1 MGSANGREGPVD
13 ADSVYDAVDGAELLD
28 PMKPR
33 AIVKSVMGV
42 ALHSRHLGRR
52 GVRFGLETAKIAAGR
67 SAVEPAKNDWRFKDD
82 AWRTNPVYHRW
93 MQLYLAWAESVMGAV
108 ADARLGDREADR
120 TRFCLEA
127 LTTAA
132 APTNTLVGNPAAIK
146 RAFDTS
152 GASLV
157 RGVRNAVDDARTNN
171 RMPRQVAKDAY
182 TIGSDLAATPG
193 SVVYRDE
200 ICEVLQFAPA
210 GATTYTRPMLMVAP
224 QINKYYFMDLAPGR
238 SFVEYAVSRGLGF
251 FAISWRNP
259 GEEQA
264 GWSLD
269 DYAAAEERAIDVV
282 RDISKSDDVNL
293 ISLCAGGILSA
304 GLLSHMAAESDT
316 RVNSASFGVTLLD
329 FDTPAPVGM
338 FRVAPLLSF
347 ARDKSKSDGILE
359 GRSLGAMFAWMRP
372 NDLVWNYY
380 VNNYLLGEDPPRFD
394 ILAWNADATNLPGRL
409 HGQFLDI
416 FQHNQMVQKG
426 ALDVLGSPVDLSKV
440 TIDTYVTG
448 ATKDHLTP
456 WRGCF
461 QTTRLLPGN
470 STFVL
475 SNAGHIASLINP
487 PGNPKAHYFA
497 GPEPDGDADAWQKDA
512 TRQQGTWWEHWADW
526 ASARSGEE
534 RKAPA
539 KLGNRRHPPIEP
551 APGQYVRG

>member
-1 MGSANGREGPVD
+1 MGSSNGVSEAVAAED
-13 ADSVYDAVDGAELLD
+13 VYDAVDGAELVD

-33 AIVKSVMGV
+33 AIVGSLLG
-42 ALHSRHLGRR
+42 LTFRGRHLARR
-52 GVRFGLETAKIAAGR
+52 SARLGLEAVKITAGR
-67 SAVEPAKNDWRFKDD
+67 SDVEAAKNDWRFKDE
-82 AWRTNPVYHRW
+82 AWRSNPVYHRW
-93 MQLYLAWAESVMGAV
+93 MQLYLAWADSVMGAV

-132 APTNTLVGNPAAIK
+132 APTNTLIGNPAAIK

-171 RMPRQVAKDAY
+171 RMPRQVAKNAY
-182 TIGSDLAATPG
+182 TLGSDLAATPG

-200 ICEVLQFAPA
+200 FCELLQFAPA
-210 GATTYTRPMLMVAP
+210 GGTTFARPMLMVAP

-238 SFVEYAVSRGLGF
+238 SFVEYAVSRGLSF

-259 GEEQA
+259 GKDQA

-293 ISLCAGGILSA
+293 LSLCAGGILSA
-304 GLLSHMAAESDT
+304 GLLSHLAAGSDT

-347 ARDKSKSDGILE
+347 ARNKSKSEGILE
-359 GRSLGAMFAWMRP
+359 GRTLGAMFNWMRP

-416 FQHNQMVQKG
+416 FQNNQMVKPG
-426 ALDVLGSPVDLSKV
+426 ELEILGSPVDLSKIK
-440 TIDTYVTG
+440 IDTYVTG

-461 QTTRLLPGN
+461 RTTDLMPGD

-497 GPEPDGDADAWQKDA
+497 GPEPNGDADAWEMEA
-512 TRQQGTWWEHWADW
+512 VRQEGTWWEHWADW
-526 ASARSGEE
+526 ASVRSGEE

-539 KLGNRRHPPIEP
+539 KLGNRRYPPIEP